1 MKKKVRDLR
10 FILILIPLALII
22 TIMDKTIINGFLST
36 NKILDH
42 YIFLT
47 VLVSVVIILLVFI
60 FRYDKKIN
68 K

>member
-10 FILILIPLALII
+10 FILILIPLALVI

-47 VLVSVVIILLVFI
+47 DLVSVVIILLVII

>member
-1 MKKKVRDLR
+1 MKKKIKDLR
-10 FILILIPLALII
+10 FLLILIPLALII

-42 YIFLT
+42 YIFIT
-47 VLVSVVIILLVFI
+47 VLVSVVIILLLI
-60 FRYDKKIN
+60 IYRYDNNIN

>member
-10 FILILIPLALII
+10 FLLILIPLALII

-47 VLVSVVIILLVFI
+47 VLVSVVIILLVII

>member
-1 MKKKVRDLR
+1 MKKKGRDLR
-10 FILILIPLALII
+10 FILILIPLSLII

-47 VLVSVVIILLVFI
+47 VLVSVVIILLVII

>member
-1 MKKKVRDLR
+1 MKKKMRDLR
-10 FILILIPLALII
+10 FMLILIPLALII

-42 YIFLT
+42 FIFIT
-47 VLVSVVIILLVFI
+47 VLVSVVIILLLII
-60 FRYDKKIN
+60 FRYDKNIN

>member
-10 FILILIPLALII
+10 FMLILIPLALII

-42 YIFLT
+42 YIFIT
-47 VLVSVVIILLVFI
+47 VLVSVVIILLLI
-60 FRYDKKIN
+60 IYRYDKNIN

>member
-1 MKKKVRDLR
+1 MKKKIRDLR
-10 FILILIPLALII
+10 FMLILIPLALII

-42 YIFLT
+42 FIFIT
-47 VLVSVVIILLVFI
+47 VLVSVVIILLLII
-60 FRYDKKIN
+60 FRYDKNIN

>member
-1 MKKKVRDLR
+1 MRDLR
-10 FILILIPLALII
+10 FLLILIPLALII
-22 TIMDKTIINGFLST
+22 MIMDKTIINGFLST

-47 VLVSVVIILLVFI
+47 VLVSVVIILLVII
-60 FRYDKKIN
+60 FRYDKNIN

>member
-1 MKKKVRDLR
+1 MKKKIKDLR
-10 FILILIPLALII
+10 FLLILIPLALII

-42 YIFLT
+42 YIFIT
-47 VLVSVVIILLVFI
+47 VLVSVVIILLLI
-60 FRYDKKIN
+60 IYRYDKNIN

>member
-1 MKKKVRDLR
+1 
-10 FILILIPLALII
+10 LALII

-47 VLVSVVIILLVFI
+47 ALVIVVIILLVII
-60 FRYDKKIN
+60 FRYDKNIN

>member
-1 MKKKVRDLR
+1 MKKKMRDLR
-10 FILILIPLALII
+10 FMLILIPLALII

-42 YIFLT
+42 YIFIT
-47 VLVSVVIILLVFI
+47 VLVSVVIMLLLII
-60 FRYDKKIN
+60 FKYDKNIN

>member
-1 MKKKVRDLR
+1 MKKKMRDLR
-10 FILILIPLALII
+10 FMLILIPLAVII

-42 YIFLT
+42 YIFIT
-47 VLVSVVIILLVFI
+47 VLVSVVIILLLII
-60 FRYDKKIN
+60 FRYDKNIN

>member
-1 MKKKVRDLR
+1 MKKKIKDLR
-10 FILILIPLALII
+10 FMLILIPLALII

-42 YIFLT
+42 YIFIT
-47 VLVSVVIILLVFI
+47 VLVSVVIILLLII
-60 FRYDKKIN
+60 FRYDKNIN

>member
-1 MKKKVRDLR
+1 MKKKKRDLR

-42 YIFLT
+42 YIFIT
-47 VLVSVVIILLVFI
+47 VLVSVVIILLLII
-60 FRYDKKIN
+60 FRYDKNIN

>member
-10 FILILIPLALII
+10 FLLILIPLALII

-42 YIFLT
+42 YIFIT
-47 VLVSVVIILLVFI
+47 VLVSVVIILLVII
-60 FRYDKKIN
+60 FRYDKNIN

>member
-1 MKKKVRDLR
+1 MKKKKRDLR
-10 FILILIPLALII
+10 FMLILIPLALII

-42 YIFLT
+42 YIFIT
-47 VLVSVVIILLVFI
+47 VLVSVVIILLLII
-60 FRYDKKIN
+60 FRYDKNIN

>member
-1 MKKKVRDLR
+1 MKKKKRDLR

-42 YIFLT
+42 YLFIT
-47 VLVSVVIILLVFI
+47 ILVSVVIILLLII
-60 FRYDKKIN
+60 FRYDKNIN

>member
-1 MKKKVRDLR
+1 MKKKIRDLR
-10 FILILIPLALII
+10 FMLILIPLALII

-42 YIFLT
+42 YIFIT
-47 VLVSVVIILLVFI
+47 VLVSVVIILLLFI
-60 FRYDKKIN
+60 FRYDKNIN

>member
-1 MKKKVRDLR
+1 MRDLR
-10 FILILIPLALII
+10 FMLILIPLALII

-42 YIFLT
+42 YIFIT
-47 VLVSVVIILLVFI
+47 VLVSVVIILLLII
-60 FRYDKKIN
+60 FRYDKNIN

>member
-10 FILILIPLALII
+10 FLLILIPLALII

-47 VLVSVVIILLVFI
+47 VLVSVVIILLVII
-60 FRYDKKIN
+60 FRYDKDIN

>member
-1 MKKKVRDLR
+1 MKKKMRDLR
-10 FILILIPLALII
+10 FMLILIPLALII

-42 YIFLT
+42 YIFIT
-47 VLVSVVIILLVFI
+47 VLVSVVIILLLII
-60 FRYDKKIN
+60 FRYDKNIN

>member
-1 MKKKVRDLR
+1 MKKKRDLR
-10 FILILIPLALII
+10 FMLILIPLALTI

-42 YIFLT
+42 YIFIT
-47 VLVSVVIILLVFI
+47 VLVSVVIILLLII
-60 FRYDKKIN
+60 FRYDKNIN

>member
-10 FILILIPLALII
+10 FILILIPLALVI

-47 VLVSVVIILLVFI
+47 VLVSVVIILLVII